1 MRTTIHRW
9 NQNGLVGLW
18 EAQGR
23 GKKPS
28 WTEEDWNVLEKWLK
42 EPRSISSRQLS
53 QRLARERQV
62 FLGAEQVR
70 RILKK
75 KVAVEKTQKETSS
88 TKKSRV

>member
-1 MRTTIHRW
+1 M
-9 NQNGLVGLW
+9 W
-18 EAQGR
+18 EASGR
-23 GKKPS
+23 GRKAT
-28 WTEEDWNVLEKWLK
+28 WTDEDWQVLKQWLN

-75 KVAVEKTQKETSS
+75 KASVGKD
-88 TKKSRV
+88 